1 MTYEQFW
8 DDDVDLV
15 KYYRK
20 SWKLK
25 QQIKNQDY
33 WLQGAYV
40 YDAMLRV
47 SPILNPFAKKGT
59 KPVPYLEQPY
69 DLFGKGKS
77 PEETQKKAA
86 AEKKSDNK
94 AKAIM
99 EMWMLSVNKK
109 FEEKGGGK
117 NG

>member
-8 DDDVDLV
+8 DGDVELV
-15 KYYRK
+15 KYYRQ

-40 YDAMLRV
+40 YEAVLRA

-69 DLFGKGKS
+69 DLTRKS
-77 PEETQKKAA
+77 GEQGPEPKKLL
-86 AEKKSDNK
+86 EQKKSDNK